1 MAADTSHGF
10 GLGRVSAVMA
20 VGVFAL
26 MIAGIQ
32 PVVLGALQLA
42 GRITVSQI
50 GVAATFELLAL
61 GLMSAI
67 AESIFS
73 VRYLRSI
80 GISAGIC
87 LTALNLFSA
96 FVVGWEFILVR
107 AAAGLAAGVL
117 LWITAGLV
125 ARSKAPER
133 AAAIF
138 LTTQTLAQ
146 LGGAALLPLIG
157 VDGKPDLGLW
167 FLAAMALLA
176 TVSCL
181 GIPSAYAPLGR
192 TSEEG
197 GRAPLSLAS
206 FVTLI
211 LVVAQVAFVLGIWV
225 YMDPLVRLSG
235 LSPEIGAFAVAVG
248 LGAQVVGGLVAMVVP
263 SKVTPR
269 DVFLVAGLIDLVL
282 LAIFARHPGAPLF
295 FITVFVF
302 GFLWLF
308 VMPFQ
313 TLMAINVDPSRRAA
327 MLVPFAQLL
336 GASLGPFVA
345 SMAVRE
351 DDMNSVLLL
360 GGGWVA
366 VWFAGLLWLHM
377 TRRNSRRH
385 RGPDGMGPVRTLD
398 QGPRQLSDR
407 DALHGTAHVQNPAAR
422 ESPSIGPGESGT

>member
-1 MAADTSHGF
+1 MDAGVSHGF

-32 PVVLGALQLA
+32 PVVLGALQIA

-80 GISAGIC
+80 GITAGIC
-87 LTALNLFSA
+87 LTALNLLSA
-96 FVVGWEFILVR
+96 FLVGWEFIVIR
-107 AAAGLAAGVL
+107 AAAGLAAGIL
-117 LWITAGLV
+117 LWITAGLIS
-125 ARSKAPER
+125 RSRAPER

-146 LGGAALLPLIG
+146 LGGAALLPIVG
-157 VDGKPDLGLW
+157 VDSKPDLGLW

-176 TVSCL
+176 TLSCL
-181 GIPSAYAPLGR
+181 GIPRAYAPLGR
-192 TSEEG
+192 PSEG
-197 GRAPLSLAS
+197 KGHASLSFAS
-206 FVTLI
+206 FVTLV

-235 LSPEIGAFAVAVG
+235 LSPTIGAFAVAVG

-263 SKVTPR
+263 AKVTPR
-269 DVFLVAGLIDLVL
+269 AVFLAAGLIDLVL
-282 LAIFARHPGAPLF
+282 LVIFAGHPGAPIF
-295 FITVFVF
+295 FVTVFVF

-308 VMPFQ
+308 VMPYQ
-313 TLMAINVDPSRRAA
+313 TLMAVKVDPSRRAA

-336 GASLGPFVA
+336 GASVGPFVA
-345 SMAVRE
+345 SLVVKE
-351 DDMNSVLLL
+351 DDIYSVLLL
-360 GGGWVA
+360 GGGWVG
-366 VWFAGLLWLHM
+366 VWFAGLLLLHV
-377 TRRNSRRH
+377 TRRRPLGAKEN
-385 RGPDGMGPVRTLD
+385 DGV
-398 QGPRQLSDR
+398 
-407 DALHGTAHVQNPAAR
+407 
-422 ESPSIGPGESGT
+422 I